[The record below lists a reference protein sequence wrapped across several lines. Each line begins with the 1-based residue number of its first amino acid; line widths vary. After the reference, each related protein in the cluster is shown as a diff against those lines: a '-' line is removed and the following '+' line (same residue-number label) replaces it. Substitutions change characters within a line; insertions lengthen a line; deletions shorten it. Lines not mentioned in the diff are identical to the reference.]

1 MKLVLVALLLLTG
14 LAHAEV
20 TLESRNGMTH
30 LHSEGEPIA
39 RYLSENELTYSYN
52 KFDFMFIGI
61 VYGTQNWAQRVNR
74 EDGWWKVDK
83 VRYEYG
89 GEIKYEV
96 VDGFSLYTRHTMP
109 INRHDRSVGDGW
121 QGTSFRWDTGIIYK
135 RKW

>member
-52 KFDFMFIGI
+52 KLDFMFIGN
-61 VYGTQNWAQRVNR
+61 VYGTQNWRQRVNQ

-83 VRYEYG
+83 IRYEYG
-89 GEIKYEV
+89 AEIKYEV

-109 INRHDRSVGDGW
+109 VDRHDRSIGDGW
-121 QGTSFRWDTGIIYK
+121 DGTSYRWDSGIIYK